1 MAGKLL
7 LSVRGISKSY
17 GEKIIFEDASCNIT
31 EKLKIGVI
39 GRNGAGKSTL
49 FKIIM
54 GLEEAD
60 KGMVDY
66 LPDLRLGYIPQVDPF
81 LPTETM
87 LGFLTR
93 YTKKEE
99 WECAKIAGMFQ
110 LKGEMLNKPI
120 GDLSGGYQMRVKL
133 TSTLLFEPNLLLLD
147 EPTNYLDLSTL
158 ILLENFL
165 KSFKG
170 GFLVITH
177 DREFIKKT
185 CTSTIEV
192 SHGKIAYHPENLED
206 YLEFKQ
212 EQELLAQSVNKN
224 IEKKQAQL
232 QTFVDRF
239 GSKAS
244 MAASAQSKR
253 KAIEKMEGSKI
264 GIAHKLATV
273 NMKIPSV
280 LKRGGTALSSEKLAI
295 GYVGKTIASGI
306 DLLVDKGQKV
316 AILGDNGQGK
326 STLLKTIAGKLS
338 PKSGIFGWS
347 EALKM
352 SFYAQHV
359 ALAMDENMNVEQYL
373 KEKADKSVKEL
384 EIYKMMGN
392 FLFKDSES
400 KKVISVMSGGEKAR
414 LALAGMFL
422 SKSDVLLLDE
432 PTNHLDF
439 ETVEAMGQALAEFEG
454 TVFVVSHD
462 RTFVNLLAT
471 EIWEVGSGR
480 VWKVGGNYEQYV
492 WQKEQEAKT
501 VGQEENNLEKTL
513 KNTKTLDKQ
522 QKIRLFELKKNLSKL
537 DKKIAQ
543 LKENDM
549 KNELDQKEN
558 EWLQIT
564 EEIENLEN

>member
-17 GEKIIFEDASCNIT
+17 GEKVIFENASVAIT

-81 LPTETM
+81 LPTETI

-93 YTKKEE
+93 YTQKEE

-192 SHGKIAYHPENLED
+192 SHGKITYHPENLED
-206 YLEFKQ
+206 YLEFKE

-264 GIAHKLATV
+264 GIAHKSATV
-273 NMKIPSV
+273 SMKIPSV
-280 LKRGGTALSSEKLAI
+280 LKRGGTALASEKLAI
-295 GYVGKTIASGI
+295 GYVGKTIASDI

-326 STLLKTIAGKLS
+326 STLLKTIAEKLEV
-338 PKSGIFGWS
+338 KAGFFKWS

-359 ALAMDENMNVEQYL
+359 ALAMDESMNVEQYL
-373 KEKADKSVKEL
+373 KEKADKSVKEI

-439 ETVEAMGQALAEFEG
+439 ETVEAMGQALSEFEG

-471 EIWEVGSGR
+471 EIWEVGNGN
-480 VWKVGGNYEQYV
+480 VWKVGGNYESYV

-501 VGQEENNLEKTL
+501 VNQEEKLEQVL

-522 QKIRLFELKKNLSKL
+522 QKIRLFELKKSLSKL
-537 DKKIAQ
+537 DKKISQ
-543 LKENDM
+543 LRESDPKS
-549 KNELDQKEN
+549 ELDQKEN
-558 EWLQIT
+558 KWLQIL
-564 EEIENLEN
+564 EEIEQIEN